1 MLTTIVLGV
10 IETSRTIE
18 IQSYEEATRLLLI
31 AFDSILKYRQEHEQ
45 ESVISSN
52 PIDDENYTQS
62 IICQP
67 WILYEQNL
75 NDLFIIHVRNLF
87 LKGEEKKLLCFSVL
101 NILNKHWNYAN
112 HAKFGNVY

>member
-1 MLTTIVLGV
+1 VLTTIIIGV

-31 AFDSILKYRQEHEQ
+31 AFDNIQKYRQDHEQ

-52 PIDDENYTQS
+52 PIDDEDLTQS

-75 NDLFIIHVRNLF
+75 NDLFILHVNNKIF
-87 LKGEEKKLLCFSVL
+87 YS
-101 NILNKHWNYAN
+101 ILNLNQI
-112 HAKFGNVY
+112 FVVYSTF